1 MASVRP
7 TAVTRNAAEARSSR
21 SPDAGTAGGT
31 SAAPAGSGGLGRWVD
46 RNLPWLF
53 PAPTVAVIFLI
64 IVFPLLYTIWMSLHN
79 WFASS
84 TVDPSFIG
92 LNNYVDILR
101 GDGRFWMALW
111 RTVLFTAGAVAA
123 QTFLG
128 VAMALVFNREF
139 AGNGPARTLFLLPM
153 MATPAAIAL
162 IWVLM
167 MNPTLGVLNHLLS
180 LVGLPPQLWV
190 SDRRTALWA
199 LMLVD
204 TWEWTPLITL
214 IALAGLSVLPHEPY
228 EAARIDGASPWQT
241 LWYITLPLLRPTIV
255 VAVLFRSIDAL
266 KTFDIIYVMT
276 QGGPGDATETMN
288 IYIYVTAFQYFHM
301 GYASALLVLFFAVV
315 LGVSL
320 MFVKVRRAA
329 W

>member
-1 MASVRP
+1 MSVLGQSEGLSPSVAHPRGS
-7 TAVTRNAAEARSSR
+7 ARAEH
-21 SPDAGTAGGT
+21 
-31 SAAPAGSGGLGRWVD
+31 WVD
-46 RNLPWLF
+46 RNLDWLF

-79 WFASS
+79 WYASS
-84 TVDPSFIG
+84 TVAPSFIWFK
-92 LNNYVDILR
+92 NYIDILS
-101 GDGRFWMALW
+101 GDGRFWLALW
-111 RTVLFTAGAVAA
+111 RTLLFTAVAVTI
-123 QTFLG
+123 QTVLG
-128 VAMALVFNREF
+128 VGMALVFNREF
-139 AGNGPARTLFLLPM
+139 AGKGLARTLFLLPM

-199 LMLVD
+199 LALVD

-214 IALAGLSVLPHEPY
+214 IALAGLSVLPQEPY
-228 EAARIDGASPWQT
+228 EAARIDGASPWQL
-241 LWYITLPLLRPTIV
+241 LWQITLPLLRPTIV

-276 QGGPGDATETMN
+276 QGGPGDASETMN
-288 IYIYVTAFQYFHM
+288 IYIYLTAFQYLQM

-320 MFVKVRRAA
+320 MFIRVRRAA